1 MKYILV
7 LSFLFKKYKKPL
19 NLRIFSDSTL
29 IDDLYLCDKISLK
42 EVDRRKTSIKYR
54 KFDELDF
61 YYVSKQPPQRKSKVH
76 YPEKI
81 LVYEINDSILGEEI
95 RIEVDDHDTNYT
107 NGFMTESNLFTI
119 QNIFLFPKESFLSKN
134 IKKIFKLWSKNKGAL
149 LENEQFPSE
158 HYRKRLIMWPG
169 ESAVINNGIAERL
182 HWYGGKKDLVVPV
195 IKKFNT
201 FMLWC
206 GKSEQIKHPLHWWF
220 NTEFLEYDEIY
231 QMLNTFDENQ

>member
-29 IDDLYLCDKISLK
+29 IDDLNLCDKISLK

-61 YYVSKQPPQRKSKVH
+61 YYVSKQPPRRKSKVY

-81 LVYEINDSILGEEI
+81 LVYEINDSILGGEI

-107 NGFMTESNLFTI
+107 NGFMTESNLFRI
-119 QNIFLFPKESFLSKN
+119 ENIFLFPKESFSSKN
-134 IKKIFKLWSKNKGAL
+134 IKKIFKLWSNNKGAL
-149 LENEQFPSE
+149 LENEQFPSD
-158 HYRKRLIMWPG
+158 HYRECLILWPG
-169 ESAVINNGIAERL
+169 EPTVINNGIAEHS
-182 HWYGGKKDLVVPV
+182 HWYGGKKNLSVPV

-201 FMLWC
+201 FMLWW
-206 GKSEQIKHPLHWWF
+206 GKSEQIKRPLHWWF
-220 NTEFLEYDEIY
+220 NPEFLEYDETY
-231 QMLNTFDENQ
+231 QILNTCNENQ